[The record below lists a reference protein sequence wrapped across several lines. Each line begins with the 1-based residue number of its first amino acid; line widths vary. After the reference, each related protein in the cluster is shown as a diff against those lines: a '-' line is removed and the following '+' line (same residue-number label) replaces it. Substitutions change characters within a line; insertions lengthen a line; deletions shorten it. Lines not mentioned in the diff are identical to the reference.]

1 MRHIAADDGRVQHGA
16 RALGSSLCPP
26 PAWPSRA
33 GARSP
38 PRRCLGVRRFVR
50 GRSKRVRWRV
60 IGDIYDPGTGGRLQI
75 RDKHR
80 RIIGYIEGDGDVTNQ
95 RRCQAG

>member
-1 MRHIAADDGRVQHGA
+1 MSRYTL
-16 RALGSSLCPP
+16 ALGLLPIAFCVALSAAPG
-26 PAWPSRA
+26 PSGA
-33 GARSP
+33 GEIKRYKITDE
-38 PRRCLGVRRFVR
+38 RR
-50 GRSKRVRWRV
+50 RV

-80 RIIGYIEGDGDVTNQ
+80 RIIGCIEGDGDVTNQ